1 MTASEAGGIGS
12 LWLRRGLFTLVLLGL
27 AGPLSGQ
34 ITPEAF
40 QAMKARSIGPAGMS
54 GRVSAVDVNLSDEN
68 LIYVGAATGGL
79 WRSVDGGIQWEPV
92 FDDQAVLGI
101 GSVAVSQAN
110 PDVVWVGTGEGNPRN
125 SAGVGAGIFK
135 SLDGGDSWKLMG
147 LERSERIHRVIPHP
161 TDSEVAYAG
170 VLGPAWSDGEE
181 RGVYRTRDGGESW
194 ERVLYVNERTG
205 AADLVMDPT
214 NPNKLFAA
222 LWEYR
227 RVPWSFKS
235 GGEGSGLFVTYDGGD
250 SWRRVTPQDGFP
262 EGELGRMGL
271 AIAPSNPE
279 VVYALVEAERNAL
292 LRSVDGGWSW
302 EVVSDARDVNP
313 RPFYYADIR
322 VDPLNEN
329 RIYRLASSIDV
340 SEDGGRSF
348 RTVVPSS
355 IIHGDVHELWIHPDD
370 PRTMIMGNDG
380 GVGFTYN
387 RGGSWRFVENLPL
400 AQFYHINVDME
411 VPFNVYGGLQDNG
424 SWFGPSQVWEDRG
437 IMNAH
442 WRRTGGGDGFAS
454 FPDYSSPGLGYSMS
468 QQGALMRF
476 DKATGERRDIR
487 PVHPDGEKLRFNWN
501 AALNVDPHDST
512 TIYLGSQFVHRS
524 RDGGLSWEIISPDLT
539 TNDPEKQRQGES
551 GGLTL
556 DATGA
561 ENNTTILS
569 IAPSPLEEGVIWVST
584 DDGNVQITRDDGES
598 WTNVREAIRG
608 VPQGS
613 WAPHVEPSK
622 HHAGTAYVVFED
634 HRRGDWTPYAY
645 RTENYGEDWESLS
658 IEGIHGY
665 IHVLE
670 EDPLEPDLLFV
681 GTEFG
686 LHLSLDAGQSWIQW
700 RHGIP
705 AAPVRALMVHPRDH
719 DLVVGTHGRAAFIL
733 DDIRPLRA
741 LAREPDITSREAHLF
756 DPPPALQVHIAER
769 IGYRSTGHAMFFG
782 ENRPQGALLSAWIGE
797 EAADSSALLEVLDH
811 QGREI
816 RSFRQAVEPG
826 MNRFSWDLRR
836 AAPAGEGGFFRAR
849 GALALPGEYTIRLT
863 AGEATS
869 ERTLTVLPDP
879 RTDISRTRRLAK
891 IEALEKAGEWF
902 TLSREAQDRLEEAL
916 LAVDQLLETLP
927 QDEETADLRA
937 AGSALRGRLQET
949 LEGLFTG
956 PSCQGICGGD
966 PVAAPIRAPLSRLG
980 SSPDAPS
987 PTDLLAME
995 EAHLLA
1001 MEEAQEALRRV
1012 IREVNGLFE
1021 EDVARFRGMLQE
1033 AGYTPFPVKD
1043 PLEMGAPG

>member
-1 MTASEAGGIGS
+1 
-12 LWLRRGLFTLVLLGL
+12 
-27 AGPLSGQ
+27 
-34 ITPEAF
+34 
-40 QAMKARSIGPAGMS
+40 MS

-68 LIYVGAATGGL
+68 VIFVGAATGGV
-79 WRSVDGGIQWEPV
+79 WRSTDGGIQWDPV
-92 FDDQAVLGI
+92 FDGQDVLGI
-101 GSVAVSQAN
+101 GSVAVFQAN

-125 SAGVGAGIFK
+125 SAGVGAGIYK
-135 SLDGGDSWKLMG
+135 SLDGGRSWRLMG

-161 TDSEVAYAG
+161 HDPEVTYAG

-181 RGVYRTRDGGESW
+181 RGVFRTRDGGETW

-205 AADLVMDPT
+205 AADLVMDPS

-227 RVPWSFKS
+227 RMPWSFKS

-250 SWRRVTPQDGFP
+250 TWRQVTPEDGFP
-262 EGELGRMGL
+262 DGELGRIGL

-279 VVYALVEAERNAL
+279 IVYALVEATRNAL
-292 LRSVDGGWSW
+292 LRSEDGGVTWRI
-302 EVVSDARDVNP
+302 VSDASGVNP

-329 RIYRLASSIDV
+329 RLYRLASSIDV

-348 RTVVPSS
+348 RTVVPSA
-355 IIHGDVHELWIHPDD
+355 IIHGDVHELWINPDD

-380 GVGFTYN
+380 GIGITRN

-442 WRRTGGGDGFAS
+442 WRRSGGGDGFAS
-454 FPDYSSPGLGYSMS
+454 LPDFSHPRFGYSMS

-487 PVHPDGEKLRFNWN
+487 PVHPDAEELRFNWN
-501 AALNVDPHDST
+501 AAFNVDPHDST
-512 TIYLGSQFVHRS
+512 TVYLGSQFVHRS

-539 TNDPEKQRQGES
+539 TDDPEKQRQDLS

-561 ENNTTILS
+561 ENHTTILS
-569 IAPSPLEEGVIWVST
+569 IAPSPLEQGLIWVTT
-584 DDGNVQITRDDGES
+584 DDGNVQITRDGGVS
-598 WTNVREAIRG
+598 WENVRTAIQN
-608 VPQGS
+608 VPSGT

-622 HHAGTAYVVFED
+622 HDPATAYVVFED
-634 HRRGDWTPYAY
+634 HRRGDWTSYVL
-645 RTENYGEDWESLS
+645 RTRDYGESWEQLS
-658 IEGIHGY
+658 PDGIRGFV
-665 IHVLE
+665 HVLE
-670 EDPLEPDLLFV
+670 EDPVEPRLLFL

-686 LHLSLDAGQSWIQW
+686 LHLSLDGGEHWIEW

-705 AAPVRALMVHPRDH
+705 AVPVRALIVHPRDH
-719 DLVVGTHGRAAFIL
+719 DLVAGTHGRAAYIL

-741 LAREPDITSREAHLF
+741 LSRDPDLASRDLYLF
-756 DPPPALQVHIAER
+756 EPPPALQVTIAER

-782 ENRPQGALLSAWIGE
+782 ENRVQGALLSAWVGRGLGGST
-797 EAADSSALLEVLDH
+797 AEVQVVD
-811 QGREI
+811 QDGNEI
-816 RSFRQAVEPG
+816 RTFMEPLQEG

-836 AAPAGEGGFFRAR
+836 SAPVQDGGSFRGR
-849 GALALPGEYTIRLT
+849 GALALPGEYIVRIRVDD
-863 AGEATS
+863 AVS
-869 ERTLTVLPDP
+869 ESPLSVLPDP
-879 RTDISRTRRLAK
+879 RSEISNARRQAK
-891 IEALEKAGEWF
+891 IDALEEAGMWF
-902 TLSREAQDRLEEAL
+902 NLSREAQDRVEVALRSVEEVL
-916 LAVDQLLETLP
+916 GTLP
-927 QDEETADLRA
+927 DDQAN
-937 AGSALRGRLQET
+937 SALREAGSTLRDRLSQT
-949 LEGLFTG
+949 LEDLFTG
-956 PSCQGICGGD
+956 PRCQGICGGN
-966 PVAAPIRAPLSRLG
+966 PVADPIRTPLSKLG
-980 SSPDAPS
+980 SSADAPS

-995 EAHLLA
+995 QARTALLQVVDA
-1001 MEEAQEALRRV
+1001 
-1012 IREVNGLFE
+1012 VNGLFE
-1021 EDVARFRGMLQE
+1021 GEVAEFRRRLQD
-1033 AGYTPFPVKD
+1033 AGFTPFPVKD
-1043 PLEMGAPG
+1043 PLRIGGAR